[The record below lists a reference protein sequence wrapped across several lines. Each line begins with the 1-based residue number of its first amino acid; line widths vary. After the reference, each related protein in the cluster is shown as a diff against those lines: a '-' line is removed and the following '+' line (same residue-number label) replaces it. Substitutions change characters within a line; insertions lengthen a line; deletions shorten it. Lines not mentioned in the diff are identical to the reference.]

1 MALDFLAIGT
11 IGAYP
16 TPTPTDAVRYSRI
29 ATWGFLGVAPVV
41 VSTGL
46 KYLKIFGSRLRKIIG
61 G

>member
-1 MALDFLAIGT
+1 MALDFIAIGT

-29 ATWGFLGVAPVV
+29 ATWGFLGVAPSY
-41 VSTGL
+41 VSAGL
-46 KYLKIFGSRLRKIIG
+46 KYLRIFGARLLNIIG